1 MGVSVHSRPGT
12 EEEGASAS
20 AGPSAAVGRRMGPKH
35 WFWILLALAIVAA
48 IVVFGVLSRSRAA
61 GKLKKDTA
69 TLAVPTVSV
78 IHAERAAPQQE
89 IVIPGNVQ
97 AFSDAPIYARTNGYL
112 QHWYVDIGAHVKKG
126 QLLADIDTPEV
137 DQQLQQAR
145 SDVLTAEANHRIAQI
160 TADRYQGLLKT
171 DSVAKQDVDNAV
183 ASMQATQTQVQA
195 AQDNVKRLEDLQSFE
210 KIYAPFDGVI
220 TARNIDIGDLINAGS
235 SAPAQ
240 ELFHI
245 SATNILRVYVSVPQI
260 YSVAARPGIKA
271 YLTLPEFAGRKF
283 PGTLV
288 RTANAIT
295 PASRTLLIEVD
306 VDNSAGTLLPGAYA
320 EVHIGIPGK
329 ASTYIVP
336 IATLIFRSQG
346 IQLATVDD
354 GKHAKL
360 VSVTLGRDFG
370 TRVEVV
376 AGITDQDSIIV
387 NPPDSL
393 VDGEEVR
400 INTPATPSQPSSSPE
415 GPR

>member
-1 MGVSVHSRPGT
+1 MGASVHTRPGT
-12 EEEGASAS
+12 EEGASGPM
-20 AGPSAAVGRRMGPKH
+20 GPSAAVSKRMGPKH
-35 WFWILLALAIVAA
+35 WLWILLALAIIAA
-48 IVVFGVLSRSRAA
+48 IVIFGVLSRSRAE
-61 GKLKKDTA
+61 GELKKDTA
-69 TLAVPTVSV
+69 TLAVPTVSI
-78 IHAERAAPQQE
+78 IHAERSAPQQE
-89 IVIPGNVQ
+89 IVLPANIQ
-97 AFSDAPIYARTNGYL
+97 AYSDAPIYARTNGYL
-112 QHWYVDIGAHVKKG
+112 KHWYVDIGAHVKKG
-126 QLLADIDTPEV
+126 ELLADIDTPEV

-145 SDVLTAEANHRIAQI
+145 SDLSTAEANHHIAQI
-160 TADRYQGLLKT
+160 TANRYQGLLNSE
-171 DSVAKQDVDNAV
+171 SVAKQDVDNAV
-183 ASMQATQTQVQA
+183 ANMQATQTQVQA
-195 AQDNVKRLEDLQSFE
+195 AQDNVKRVEDLQSFE

-220 TARNIDIGDLINAGS
+220 TARNIDVGDLINAGS
-235 SAPAQ
+235 AGPAQ

-245 SATNILRVYVSVPQI
+245 SAINKLRVYVSVPQI
-260 YSVAARPGIKA
+260 YSAAARPGTKA
-271 YLTLPEFAGRKF
+271 YLILPEFPSRKF

-306 VDNSAGTLLPGAYA
+306 VNNSSGTLLPGAYA

-336 IATLIFRSQG
+336 IAALIFRSQG

-376 AGITDQDSIIV
+376 SGATDQDSIIV

-400 INTPATPSQPSSSPE
+400 INAQTTPSQPSGSPE
-415 GPR
+415 GQQ

>member
-1 MGVSVHSRPGT
+1 MAVSVHTKPGAD
-12 EEEGASAS
+12 EENDAA
-20 AGPSAAVGRRMGPKH
+20 AGGPPVTRYQMGPRHWLVVLVVLGIAAAVV
-35 WFWILLALAIVAA
+35 I
-48 IVVFGVLSRSRAA
+48 FGVLSRSHAA
-61 GKLKKDTA
+61 AQLKKDTA
-69 TLAVPTVSV
+69 ALAMPTVEV
-78 IHAERAAPQQE
+78 IHAQRTAPQQE

-97 AFSDAPIYARTNGYL
+97 AYSDAPIYARTNGYL
-112 QHWYVDIGAHVKKG
+112 KRWYVDIGAHVKKD

-137 DQQLQQAR
+137 DQQLQQAQA
-145 SDVLTAEANHRIAQI
+145 DLATAEANHRIAQI
-160 TADRYQGLLKT
+160 TANRYQDLLKT

-183 ASMQATQTQVQA
+183 ANMQSTQAQVQA

-220 TARNIDIGDLINAGS
+220 TQRNIDIGDLINAGS
-235 SAPAQ
+235 GGPAQ

-245 SATNILRVYVSVPQI
+245 SSTKILRVYVSVPQI
-260 YSVAARPGIKA
+260 YSAATRPGIKA
-271 YLTLPEFAGRKF
+271 YLTLPEFPDRKF

-306 VDNSAGTLLPGAYA
+306 VNNSNGTLLPGAYA

-336 IATLIFRSQG
+336 IAALIFRSQG

-360 VSVTLGRDFG
+360 VSATLGRDFG

-376 AGITDQDSIIV
+376 AGVTDQDAVVV

-400 INTPATPSQPSSSPE
+400 IAQTTGSQPGGPQPSQPQ
-415 GPR
+415 

>member
-1 MGVSVHSRPGT
+1 MGVDTHTSSRLD
-12 EEEGASAS
+12 EENDSGLP
-20 AGPSAAVGRRMGPKH
+20 GPSMRTGKQMGPKS
-35 WFWILLALAIVAA
+35 WLSIVVVLGIVVAIV
-48 IVVFGVLSRSRAA
+48 IFGILSRSTAENE
-61 GKLKKDTA
+61 LKKDTA
-69 TLAVPTVSV
+69 TLAVPTVTV
-78 IHAERAAPQQE
+78 IHAERSAPQQE

-97 AFSDAPIYARTNGYL
+97 PFSDAPIYARTNGYL

-145 SDVLTAEANHRIAQI
+145 ADLLTAEANHRIAQI
-160 TADRYQGLLKT
+160 TADRYQGLLNT

-183 ASMQATQTQVQA
+183 ANMQATQTQVQA
-195 AQDNVKRLEDLQSFE
+195 AQDNVKRLEDLQAFE
-210 KIYAPFDGVI
+210 KIYAPFNGVI

-235 SAPAQ
+235 GGPAQ

-245 SATNILRVYVSVPQI
+245 SATDILRVYVNVPQI
-260 YSVAARPGIKA
+260 YSAMTRPGVKA
-271 YLTLPEFAGRKF
+271 YLTLPEFPGRKF

-288 RTANAIT
+288 RTANAIA

-306 VDNSAGTLLPGAYA
+306 VNNSSGTLLPGAYA

-336 IATLIFRSQG
+336 IATLIFRSEG

-360 VSVTLGRDFG
+360 ISVTLGRDFG

-376 AGITDQDSIIV
+376 SDITDQDSIIV

-393 VDGEEVR
+393 VDGEQVR
-400 INTPATPSQPSSSPE
+400 VNAENKSSQQGAPPE
-415 GPR
+415 GYQ

>member
-1 MGVSVHSRPGT
+1 MGVGVHTRPGT
-12 EEEGASAS
+12 EEEGASAPT
-20 AGPSAAVGRRMGPKH
+20 GPSAAVSRRMGPKH
-35 WFWILLALAIVAA
+35 WFWILLALAIVAL

-78 IHAERAAPQQE
+78 IHAERSAPQQE
-89 IVIPGNVQ
+89 IVLPANIQ
-97 AFSDAPIYARTNGYL
+97 AYSDAPIYARTNGYL
-112 QHWYVDIGAHVKKG
+112 KHWYVDIGAHAKKG

-145 SDVLTAEANHRIAQI
+145 SDLSTAEANHHIAQI

-220 TARNIDIGDLINAGS
+220 TARNIDVGDLINAGS
-235 SAPAQ
+235 GGPAQ
-240 ELFHI
+240 ELFHL
-245 SATNILRVYVSVPQI
+245 SATNKLRVYVSVPQI

-271 YLTLPEFAGRKF
+271 YLTLSEFPNRKF
-283 PGTLV
+283 PGTLA

-306 VDNSAGTLLPGAYA
+306 VNNSAGTLLPGAYA

-376 AGITDQDSIIV
+376 SGISDQDSIIV

-400 INTPATPSQPSSSPE
+400 TNAPATPSQPSNSPE
-415 GPR
+415 GQQ

>member
-1 MGVSVHSRPGT
+1 MGVGVHTKPET
-12 EEEGASAS
+12 EEEAQERNDPTT
-20 AGPSAAVGRRMGPKH
+20 GPGKQMRARHWLLILAALG
-35 WFWILLALAIVAA
+35 IVVA
-48 IVVFGVLSRSRAA
+48 IVVFGVLSRSTAESE
-61 GKLKKDTA
+61 LKKDTSV
-69 TLAVPTVSV
+69 LAVPTVSV
-78 IHAERAAPQQE
+78 IHAERSAPQQE

-145 SDVLTAEANHRIAQI
+145 ADLSTAEANHRIAQI
-160 TADRYQGLLKT
+160 TATRYQDLLNT

-183 ASMQATQTQVQA
+183 ANMQSTQAQVQA
-195 AQDNVKRLEDLQSFE
+195 AQDNVKRLEALQAFE

-235 SAPAQ
+235 GGPAQ

-260 YSVAARPGIKA
+260 YSASTRPGIKA
-271 YLTLPEFAGRKF
+271 YLTLPEFPSRKF

-288 RTANAIT
+288 RTARAIT
-295 PASRTLLIEVD
+295 PSSRTLLIEVD
-306 VDNSAGTLLPGAYA
+306 VDNRDGTLLPGAYA

-346 IQLATVDD
+346 LQVATADD
-354 GKHAKL
+354 GRHARL
-360 VSVTLGRDFG
+360 VNIALGRDFG

-376 AGITDQDSIIV
+376 SGITDRDSIIV

-400 INTPATPSQPSSSPE
+400 VNTQTPTAQGSSTGGQQP
-415 GPR
+415 

>member
-1 MGVSVHSRPGT
+1 MAVRVHTRPGA
-12 EEEGASAS
+12 EENETLPGGIPPA
-20 AGPSAAVGRRMGPKH
+20 RNRMGPRH
-35 WFWILLALAIVAA
+35 WALALVVLGIVAA
-48 IVVFGVLSRSRAA
+48 VVIFGVLSRSHAA
-61 GKLKKDTA
+61 TELRQDTDALA
-69 TLAVPTVSV
+69 TPTVAV
-78 IHAERAAPQQE
+78 IHAQRSAPQQE

-97 AFSDAPIYARTNGYL
+97 AYSDAPIYARTNGYL

-137 DQQLQQAR
+137 DQQLQQAQADL
-145 SDVLTAEANHRIAQI
+145 STAEANHRIAEI
-160 TADRYQGLLKT
+160 TANRYQDLLKT

-183 ASMQATQTQVQA
+183 ASMQATQAQVQA

-220 TARNIDIGDLINAGS
+220 TQRNIDIGDLINAGS
-235 SAPAQ
+235 GAPAQ

-245 SATNILRVYVSVPQI
+245 SSTKTLRVYVSVPQI
-260 YSVAARPGIKA
+260 YSTAARPGIKA
-271 YLTLPEFAGRKF
+271 YLTLPEFPNRKF

-306 VDNSAGTLLPGAYA
+306 VGNPDGRLLPGAYA
-320 EVHIGIPGK
+320 EVHIAIPGK

-354 GKHAKL
+354 GRHARL
-360 VSVTLGRDFG
+360 ISVTLGRDFG

-376 AGITDQDSIIV
+376 SGITDQDAIVV

-393 VDGEEVR
+393 VDNEEVR
-400 INTPATPSQPSSSPE
+400 IEQQKPSTSGSAENQ
-415 GPR
+415 

>member
-1 MGVSVHSRPGT
+1 MGVSTHTSTRTDDDV
-12 EEEGASAS
+12 
-20 AGPSAAVGRRMGPKH
+20 AGPPRRTSRGLKRGMRPTHWLGILVALLIVG
-35 WFWILLALAIVAA
+35 AIVF
-48 IVVFGVLSRSRAA
+48 FGIRSRSNAESR
-61 GKLKKDTA
+61 LEKDTN
-69 TLAVPTVSV
+69 TLAMPTVAV
-78 IHAERAAPQQE
+78 IHAEQSAPQQE

-97 AFSDAPIYARTNGYL
+97 PFSDAPIYARTNGYL

-145 SDVLTAEANHRIAQI
+145 ADLLTAEANHHIAQI
-160 TADRYQGLLKT
+160 TADRYQGLLNT

-195 AQDNVKRLEDLQSFE
+195 AQDNVKRLEDMQAFE
-210 KIYAPFDGVI
+210 KIYAPFNGVI

-235 SAPAQ
+235 GGQSQ

-245 SATNILRVYVSVPQI
+245 SATDVLRVYVSVPQI
-260 YSVAARPGIKA
+260 YSSVTRPGIKA
-271 YLTLPEFAGRKF
+271 YLTLPEFPGRKF

-295 PASRTLLIEVD
+295 QASRTLLIEVD
-306 VDNSAGTLLPGAYA
+306 VNNSSGTLLPGAYA
-320 EVHIGIPGK
+320 EVHIAIPGK

-346 IQLATVDD
+346 TQLATVDD
-354 GKHAKL
+354 GKHARL

-376 AGITDQDSIIV
+376 SGITDKDAIIV

-400 INTPATPSQPSSSPE
+400 VDTQTQPSQQNGAPK
-415 GPR
+415 GQQ

>member
-1 MGVSVHSRPGT
+1 MGAGSHSSLRT
-12 EEEGASAS
+12 EEDD
-20 AGPSAAVGRRMGPKH
+20 AVPPKGSSRGMNGGMRPTH
-35 WFWILLALAIVAA
+35 WLGILIVLVVIAA
-48 IVVFGVLSRSRAA
+48 IVFFGIRSRSNAESR
-61 GKLKKDTA
+61 LVQDTD
-69 TLAVPTVSV
+69 TLAMPTVAV
-78 IHAERAAPQQE
+78 IHAEKSAPQQE

-97 AFSDAPIYARTNGYL
+97 PFSDAPIYARTNGYL

-145 SDVLTAEANHRIAQI
+145 ADLLTAEANHHIAQI
-160 TADRYQGLLKT
+160 TANRYQDLLNT

-183 ASMQATQTQVQA
+183 ANMQATQTQVQA

-210 KIYAPFDGVI
+210 KIYAPFNGVI

-235 SAPAQ
+235 GGQAQ

-245 SATNILRVYVSVPQI
+245 SATDVLRVYVSIPQI
-260 YSVAARPGIKA
+260 YSSVTRPGIKA
-271 YLTLPEFAGRKF
+271 YLTLPEFPGRKF

-306 VDNSAGTLLPGAYA
+306 VNNSSGALLPGAYA

-376 AGITDQDSIIV
+376 SGITDTDSIIV

-400 INTPATPSQPSSSPE
+400 VNTQGQPAQPNASSK
-415 GPR
+415 GQQ

>member
-1 MGVSVHSRPGT
+1 MGVGVHTRPGT
-12 EEEGASAS
+12 EEEGAGGTM
-20 AGPSAAVGRRMGPKH
+20 GPSAGTSRRMGPIH
-35 WFWILLALAIVAA
+35 WLLILVIAA
-48 IVVFGVLSRSRAA
+48 IAATVVTFGILSRSRAEN
-61 GKLKKDTA
+61 KLEKDTDA
-69 TLAVPTVSV
+69 LAMPTVSV
-78 IHAERAAPQQE
+78 IHAERTAPQQE

-145 SDVLTAEANHRIAQI
+145 ADLLTAEANHRIAQI
-160 TADRYQGLLKT
+160 TANRYQDLLNT

-235 SAPAQ
+235 GAPAQ
-240 ELFHI
+240 QLFHI

-260 YSVAARPGIKA
+260 YSAATRPGIKA

-295 PASRTLLIEVD
+295 PASRTLLVEVD
-306 VDNSAGTLLPGAYA
+306 VNNSDGTLLPGAYA
-320 EVHIGIPGK
+320 EVHIAIPGK

-360 VSVTLGRDFG
+360 INITLGRDFG

-376 AGITDQDSIIV
+376 AGITDQDAIIV
-387 NPPDSL
+387 SPPDAL
-393 VDGEEVR
+393 VNDEEVR
-400 INTPATPSQPSSSPE
+400 VNTNATPQPNGSP
-415 GPR
+415 GAVK

>member
-1 MGVSVHSRPGT
+1 MGVGVHTRPET
-12 EEEGASAS
+12 EEGAQARNDPTT
-20 AGPSAAVGRRMGPKH
+20 GPGKQMRARHWLLILAALG
-35 WFWILLALAIVAA
+35 IVVA
-48 IVVFGVLSRSRAA
+48 IVVFGVLSRSTAESE
-61 GKLKKDTA
+61 LKKDTSV
-69 TLAVPTVSV
+69 LAVPTVSV
-78 IHAERAAPQQE
+78 IHAERSAPQQE

-112 QHWYVDIGAHVKKG
+112 QHWYVDIGAHVEKG

-145 SDVLTAEANHRIAQI
+145 ADLSTAEANHRIAQI
-160 TADRYQGLLKT
+160 TATRYQDLLNT

-183 ASMQATQTQVQA
+183 ANMQSTQAQVQA
-195 AQDNVKRLEDLQSFE
+195 AQDNVKRLEALQAFE

-235 SAPAQ
+235 GGPAQ

-260 YSVAARPGIKA
+260 YSASTRPGIKA
-271 YLTLPEFAGRKF
+271 YLTLPEFPSRKF

-288 RTANAIT
+288 RTARAIT
-295 PASRTLLIEVD
+295 PSSRTLLIEVD
-306 VDNSAGTLLPGAYA
+306 VDNRDGTLLPGAYA

-346 IQLATVDD
+346 LQVATADD
-354 GKHAKL
+354 GRHARL
-360 VSVTLGRDFG
+360 VNIALGRDFG

-376 AGITDQDSIIV
+376 SGITDQDSIIV

-400 INTPATPSQPSSSPE
+400 VNTQTPPPQGSSTGGQQP
-415 GPR
+415 

>member
-1 MGVSVHSRPGT
+1 MGAGLHSSLRT
-12 EEEGASAS
+12 EEDEAPPGGSS
-20 AGPSAAVGRRMGPKH
+20 PRMNGGMRPTH
-35 WFWILLALAIVAA
+35 WLGILVALAIVAA
-48 IVVFGVLSRSRAA
+48 IVFFGIRSRSNAENRLAQ
-61 GKLKKDTA
+61 DTD

-78 IHAERAAPQQE
+78 IHAEKSAPQQE

-97 AFSDAPIYARTNGYL
+97 PFSDAPIYARTNGYL

-145 SDVLTAEANHRIAQI
+145 ADLLTAEANHRIAQI
-160 TADRYQGLLKT
+160 TANRYQGLLNT

-183 ASMQATQTQVQA
+183 ANMQATQTQVQA

-210 KIYAPFDGVI
+210 KIYAPFNGVI

-235 SAPAQ
+235 GGQSQ

-245 SATNILRVYVSVPQI
+245 SATDILRVYVSVPQI
-260 YSVAARPGIKA
+260 YSAVTRPGIKA
-271 YLTLPEFAGRKF
+271 YLTLPEFPARKF

-306 VDNSAGTLLPGAYA
+306 VNNSSGTLLPGAYA
-320 EVHIGIPGK
+320 EVHIGIPGR

-346 IQLATVDD
+346 IQLATADD
-354 GKHAKL
+354 GKHARL
-360 VSVTLGRDFG
+360 VGVTLGRDFG

-376 AGITDQDSIIV
+376 SGITDTDSIIV

-400 INTPATPSQPSSSPE
+400 INTPAQSPQQN
-415 GPR
+415 GSPKRPQ